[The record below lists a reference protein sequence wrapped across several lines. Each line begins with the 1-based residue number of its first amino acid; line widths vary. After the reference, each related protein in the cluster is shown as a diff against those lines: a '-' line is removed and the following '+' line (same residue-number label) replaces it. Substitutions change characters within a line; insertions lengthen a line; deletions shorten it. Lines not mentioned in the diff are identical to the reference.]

1 MNPRSFAT
9 SAILLGALIG
19 APACQNTSKGS
30 VGLKRVDD
38 LVSRI
43 EAVHV
48 EVELS
53 RASMHQ
59 ALDALKVIAVPDY
72 QGDIM
77 LAFARYVEAVEESEK
92 QAKALRSAVVPMRRA
107 AEPFFAQWENN
118 MDDFASPTMRERSR
132 DRQLAARARYD
143 SIVESLEPVQTTYDV
158 FNLTLRDIALFLEHD
173 FNAGSILGIT
183 GEVRSLENMADEL
196 DGRMDTCLDAAR
208 AYVQNN
214 SLPVQV
220 EVAPVEL
227 ESELED
233 GEEVSD
239 EE

>member
-1 MNPRSFAT
+1 MNPRRFAT
-9 SAILLGALIG
+9 SAILLGAVIA

-30 VGLKRVDD
+30 VGLQRVDD

-53 RASMHQ
+53 RASMRE
-59 ALDALKVIAVPDY
+59 ALTALKVIAVPDY

-77 LAFARYVEAVEESEK
+77 LAFAQYVDAVEQSEQ
-92 QAKALRSAVVPMRRA
+92 QAKALRAAVVPMRRA
-107 AEPFFAQWENN
+107 AEPFFTQWESN

-143 SIVESLEPVQTTYDV
+143 TIVEALEPVQTTYDV
-158 FNLTLRDIALFLEHD
+158 FNLTLSDIALFLEHD

-196 DGRMDTCLDAAR
+196 EGRIDVALDAAR
-208 AYVQNN
+208 AYVENN

-220 EVAPVEL
+220 EVAPA
-227 ESELED
+227 
-233 GEEVSD
+233 EVDD
-239 EE
+239 EEDFSEEE

>member
-1 MNPRSFAT
+1 MNLRSFAT
-9 SAILLGALIG
+9 SAILLGALAA
-19 APACQNTSKGS
+19 APACQSKSKGS
-30 VGLKRVDD
+30 VGLQRVDD
-38 LVSRI
+38 LVTRI

-53 RASMHQ
+53 RASMRE

-77 LAFARYVEAVEESEK
+77 QAFALYVDAVDASEK
-92 QAKALRSAVVPMRRA
+92 QAKALRSAVVPMRRS

-132 DRQLAARARYD
+132 DRLLAARARYD
-143 SIVESLEPVQTTYDV
+143 SIVETLEPVQTTYDV

-183 GEVRSLENMADEL
+183 GEVRSLENMVDEL
-196 DGRMDTCLDAAR
+196 EGRFDTCLNSCR
-208 AYVQNN
+208 SYVQNN
-214 SLPVQV
+214 SLPMQV
-220 EVAPVEL
+220 ELAPPVDPE
-227 ESELED
+227 
-233 GEEVSD
+233 D
-239 EE
+239 EEELSDQE